1 MAASVPVPFPS
12 HRLPAFNV
20 PSTQP
25 MQYLL
30 LCCFEEA
37 RWTALPN
44 AERDRIMDEYGKLV
58 HELKS
63 SGRLLAGAK
72 LDAVASAVAVR
83 KKSGKSVVTD
93 GPFAETKEQL
103 GGYHLIECKDRD
115 EAVSVA
121 SRIPPLAA
129 GGVVEVRPVLWA
141 E

>member
-1 MAASVPVPFPS
+1 MAKFMLIYRHNTGS
-12 HRLPAFNV
+12 
-20 PSTQP
+20 STNISP
-25 MQYLL
+25 
-30 LCCFEEA
+30 EEMPKIHQK
-37 RWTALPN
+37 WQTWVGEGLQKGWMLDPGHGLKP
-44 AERDRIMDEYGKLV
+44 EEGLV
-58 HELKS
+58 VS
-63 SGRLLAGAK
+63 S
-72 LDAVASAVAVR
+72 
-83 KKSGKSVVTD
+83 KKVVTD